1 MIISASRLQA
11 TSATPLAELATS
23 SKRANLAIKDTPHNN
38 FRATIEVPTTTDLT
52 VHLSAGNLEIAP
64 ITGDK
69 DIDVQVGDVGISIPN
84 SNDYATVDADVKVGN
99 INAGPFGH
107 SSSGFSSHLKWSG
120 AGKYTLHASVGTGN
134 LELKH

>member
-99 INAGPFGH
+99 INAGPLVIRVQDFPRTSNGQ
-107 SSSGFSSHLKWSG
+107 
-120 AGKYTLHASVGTGN
+120 APASTRCTPVSAPATWN
-134 LELKH
+134 